1 MTTLAKSLTRV
12 GAVMLKELR
21 ELARRPGAI
30 ASLMLGPLI
39 VVALFGLGYS
49 GQRRALETVIVV
61 PAGVVLPE
69 DAETYRQLGGA
80 AISIV
85 AITEDT
91 DGAHERLRRGEARMV
106 VVLPKDFRARFE
118 HGEQASLI
126 VEWNEMDPVKASIA
140 QATAIGLVQELNRQ
154 LLKSALRSLGIENVS
169 IGSPGVQIPAEV
181 VASPLRLEARN
192 MAPAQPTFVTF
203 FAPAILALVLQH
215 LAITL
220 TALSMIR
227 ERTSGAMDLFRVSP
241 VHGLEL
247 LVGKYL
253 AYGVLTLVIA
263 GFLVVM
269 LTAPLNVPFV
279 GERLAL
285 ARLVLLLT
293 FASLGLG
300 LLISLVADSER
311 QAVQLAMLVLLAA
324 MFFSG
329 FILPVE
335 EFREPVRYLAYLM
348 PVTYGVALFQDQM
361 LRGGGGAP
369 AWYESAL
376 LAIGLVLFVLTALR
390 LRATMRATA

>member
-1 MTTLAKSLTRV
+1 M
-12 GAVMLKELR
+12 
-21 ELARRPGAI
+21 
-30 ASLMLGPLI
+30 
-39 VVALFGLGYS
+39 
-49 GQRRALETVIVV
+49 
-61 PAGVVLPE
+61 
-69 DAETYRQLGGA
+69 
-80 AISIV
+80 
-85 AITEDT
+85 
-91 DGAHERLRRGEARMV
+91 
-106 VVLPKDFRARFE
+106 
-118 HGEQASLI
+118 
-126 VEWNEMDPVKASIA
+126 
-140 QATAIGLVQELNRQ
+140 AT
-154 LLKSALRSLGIENVS
+154 LGIETVAV
-169 IGSPGVQIPAEV
+169 GSPGVKITAEV
-181 VASPLRLEARN
+181 VASPLKLEARN
-192 MAPAQPTFVTF
+192 TAPAQPTFVTF

-253 AYGVLTLVIA
+253 AYGVLTLLIA

-269 LTAPLNVPFV
+269 LTAPLNIPLV
-279 GERLAL
+279 GDRLAL

-311 QAVQLAMLVLLAA
+311 QAVQLAMLVLLAS

-335 EFREPVRYLAYLM
+335 EFREPVRYVAYAM
-348 PVTYGVALFQDQM
+348 PVTYGVALFQDLM

-369 AWYESAL
+369 AWYEVAL
-376 LAIGLVLFVLTALR
+376 LAIGIVLFVLTALR

>member
-1 MTTLAKSLTRV
+1 VNALAKSLTRV
-12 GAVMLKELR
+12 TAVMLKEMR

-30 ASLMLGPLI
+30 ASLMLGPLA

-49 GQRRALETVIVV
+49 GERRALETVIVV
-61 PAGVVLPE
+61 PAGSELPA
-69 DAETYRQLGGA
+69 DADTYRRMVGA
-80 AISIV
+80 ALSIV
-85 AITEDT
+85 DVTPDTE
-91 DGAHERLRRGEARMV
+91 GAYARVRRGDVRMV
-106 VVLPKDFRARFE
+106 VVLPTDFRARFE

-140 QATAIGLVQELNRQ
+140 QATAVGLVQELNRQ
-154 LLKSALRSLGIENVS
+154 LLKSALQSLGIDKIS
-169 IGSPGVQIPAEV
+169 IGSPAVQIPAEV
-181 VASPLRLEARN
+181 MASPLRLEAKN
-192 MAPAQPTFVTF
+192 MAPAQPTFVAF

-263 GFLVVM
+263 ALLVVM
-269 LTAPLNVPFV
+269 LTAPLNVPFL
-279 GERLAL
+279 GDRLAL
-285 ARLVLLLT
+285 AWLVLLLT

-335 EFREPVRYLAYLM
+335 EFREPVRYVAYAM

-361 LRGGGGAP
+361 LRGGGGTP
-369 AWYESAL
+369 AWYEGAL

>member
-1 MTTLAKSLTRV
+1 MTSIAKIFTRV
-12 GAVMLKELR
+12 TAVMLKELR

-49 GQRRALETVIVV
+49 GQRRALEAVVVV
-61 PAGVVLPE
+61 PVSGGLPQ
-69 DAETYRQLGGA
+69 DAETYRKAGGE
-80 AISIV
+80 AIRVV
-85 AITEDT
+85 AVTPDMNR
-91 DGAHERLRRGEARMV
+91 AHELLRRGEARLV
-106 VVLPKDFRARFE
+106 VALPEDFKARLE
-118 HGEQASLI
+118 HGEQAPLI
-126 VEWNEMDPVKASIA
+126 VEWNEMDPVRASIA
-140 QATAIGLVQELNRQ
+140 YATAIGLVQELNRQ
-154 LLKSALRSLGIENVS
+154 LLKTALVALGVETVS
-169 IGSPGVQIPAEV
+169 IGSPGVQITAEV
-181 VASPLRLEARN
+181 IASPLKLEARN
-192 MAPAQPTFVTF
+192 TAPASPTFVAF

-227 ERTSGAMDLFRVSP
+227 ERTSGAMDLYRVSP

-263 GFLVVM
+263 GFLVAL
-269 LTAPLNVPFV
+269 LTVPLNIPLV
-279 GERLAL
+279 GDRLAL
-285 ARLVLLLT
+285 SRLVLLLT

-311 QAVQLAMLVLLAA
+311 QAVQLAMLVLLAS

-329 FILPVE
+329 FILPIE
-335 EFREPVRYLAYLM
+335 EFLEPVRYVAYAL
-348 PVTYGVALFQDQM
+348 PVTYGVALFQDLM
-361 LRGGGGAP
+361 LRGGGGVP
-369 AWYESAL
+369 AWYEAAL
-376 LAIGLVLFVLTALR
+376 LAIGVVLFVLTATR